1 VRSVIGAGA
10 VLGAL
15 FLPATSSAG
24 AARSCQPA
32 VRLDS
37 SLRISGASCAL
48 ARGLERWVEGHESLD
63 GSFFALHHQWL
74 GTEDLA
80 GLHFKYVSPG
90 WPDVEVLI
98 TSKKPHN

>member
-1 VRSVIGAGA
+1 M
-10 VLGAL
+10 
-15 FLPATSSAG
+15 
-24 AARSCQPA
+24 
-32 VRLDS
+32 DS
-37 SLRISGASCAL
+37 SLRISGGSCGL
-48 ARGLERWVEGHESLD
+48 ARGLERWVEGHEALD
-63 GSFFALHHQWL
+63 GSFFALRHQWL